1 MKRAQMLTELEKVGA
16 GGHALAMQLLGNQDD
31 AADVLQDALVAV
43 LGSQS
48 FDPNRGSF
56 KSWFLAV
63 VRNRCLDL
71 LRQRQRR
78 LQVAIDEIQVA
89 AGSSSNPESAF
100 EQDEIQT
107 ILKRELRRLPAEKRE
122 ILILRE
128 YLDLT
133 YAEVGKVLGVLP
145 GTVMSR
151 LHRARL
157 ALVKRMRTHESPKSV
172 QLRLGR

>member
-1 MKRAQMLTELEKVGA
+1 MKRAQMLTELEKVGG

-48 FDPNRGSF
+48 FDPDRGSF

-78 LQVAIDEIQVA
+78 PQVAIDKIQMA
-89 AGSSSNPESAF
+89 AGSSSDPESAF

-128 YLDLT
+128 HLDLT
-133 YAEVGKVLGVLP
+133 YAEIGKVLGVPP

-157 ALVKRMRTHESPKSV
+157 ALVKRMRAHE
-172 QLRLGR
+172 

>member
-1 MKRAQMLTELEKVGA
+1 MKRAQKLLELEKVGG

-43 LGSQS
+43 LRSQS
-48 FDPNRGSF
+48 FDPDRDSF

-63 VRNRCLDL
+63 VRNQCLDL
-71 LRQRQRR
+71 LRQRRCR
-78 LQVAIDEIQVA
+78 PQVAIDDIQMA

-100 EQDEIQT
+100 GQDEIQA
-107 ILKRELRRLPAEKRE
+107 ILKRELRGLPSEKRE

-133 YAEVGKVLGVLP
+133 YAEIGKVLGVPP

-157 ALVKRMRTHESPKSV
+157 ALAKRMRAHE
-172 QLRLGR
+172 

>member
-1 MKRAQMLTELEKVGA
+1 MVKRARMLMELEKVGA
-16 GGHALAMQLLGNQDD
+16 GGHALALQLLGNQDD

-48 FDPNRGSF
+48 FDPSRGSF
-56 KSWFLAV
+56 KSWFLTV

-78 LQVAIDEIQVA
+78 PQIAIDEVQMA
-89 AGSSSNPESAF
+89 ASSTGDPESAF
-100 EQDEIQT
+100 KQDEIQA
-107 ILKRELRRLPAEKRE
+107 ILKRELRRLPDDQRE

-133 YAEVGKVLGVLP
+133 YAEIGRVLGVPP

-157 ALVKRMRTHESPKSV
+157 ALVRRMRAYE
-172 QLRLGR
+172 

>member
-1 MKRAQMLTELEKVGA
+1 MVKRDRLLMELEKVGT
-16 GGHALAMQLLGNQDD
+16 GGHALALQLLRNQDD

-48 FDPNRGSF
+48 FDPARGSF
-56 KSWFLAV
+56 KSWFLTV

-78 LQVAIDEIQVA
+78 PQVAIDQVQVA
-89 AGSSSNPESAF
+89 ASSTGDPESAF
-100 EQDEIQT
+100 EQDEMQA
-107 ILKRELRRLPAEKRE
+107 ILKRELRRLPSDQQE

-133 YAEVGKVLGVLP
+133 YAEIGRVLGVPP

-157 ALVKRMRTHESPKSV
+157 ALVKRMRAYE
-172 QLRLGR
+172 